1 MEEFASR
8 ERPLS
13 EKASI
18 MYRKTILKNGVRI
31 LSERLEHLR
40 SVSLGI
46 WINIGSRDE
55 MSSENGVSHFIEHMS
70 FKGTRNRSG
79 IEIAK
84 DLDAI
89 GGLSNAFTGKETTCF
104 HGRVLAKHFG
114 LLAEILSDIFLNPT
128 FNPIDMERER
138 EVIFQEI
145 NMTEDS
151 PDENLHML
159 FNRLFWAEHPI
170 GRSILGTGET
180 VSAIN
185 KEVAL
190 NYIKKSYTPENIL
203 VVAAGDVDHQE
214 MVSYFEPVFE
224 SAPGESGLNSA
235 RSAPLSNGGLS
246 VHSKELEQVH
256 VCLGGEAPSQ
266 VAEKRFPCAI
276 LNTIFGGN
284 MSSRL
289 FQEIREKRGL
299 AYSVYSF
306 LSTYIDAG
314 LLGIYAATEQRN
326 LNQVLET
333 IRNEIRKLCEG
344 ELTQSDLAA
353 AKEHLTG
360 GIYLSSESADNRMMR
375 LAKNEFVFG
384 RYVDY
389 EELVSSLEQVTI
401 DEVVETANDT
411 FRMSKI
417 SFAALGPLKD
427 EDLDRGLLEY

>member
-1 MEEFASR
+1 
-8 ERPLS
+8 
-13 EKASI
+13 
-18 MYRKTILKNGVRI
+18 MYRKTTLKNGVRI

-55 MSSENGVSHFIEHMS
+55 MSSENGISHFIEHMS

-79 IEIAK
+79 IQIAK
-84 DLDAI
+84 ELDAI

-151 PDENLHML
+151 PDEKLHML

-190 NYIKKSYTPENIL
+190 NYIRKSYTPENIL
-203 VVAAGDVDHQE
+203 IVAAGDVDHQE
-214 MVSYFEPVFE
+214 MVSCFEPVFE
-224 SAPGESGLNSA
+224 SAPGESGLSSA
-235 RSAPLSNGGLS
+235 RSAPLPKGGLS
-246 VHSKELEQVH
+246 VHFKELEQVH

-266 VAEKRFPCAI
+266 VAEKRFACAI

-306 LSTYIDAG
+306 LSTYVDAG
-314 LLGIYAATEQRN
+314 LLGIYAGTEKRN
-326 LNQVLET
+326 LNRVLET
-333 IRNEIRKLCEG
+333 IRNEVRKLCEG

-353 AKEHLTG
+353 AKEHLIG
-360 GIYLSSESADNRMMR
+360 GIYLASEGADNRMMR
-375 LAKNEFVFG
+375 IAKNEFVFG
-384 RYVDY
+384 KYIDY
-389 EELVSSLEQVTI
+389 EELVSSLEQVSI
-401 DEVVETANDT
+401 DEVVETANET
-411 FRMSKI
+411 FRKSRI
-417 SFAALGPLKD
+417 SFTALGPLKD

>member
-1 MEEFASR
+1 
-8 ERPLS
+8 
-13 EKASI
+13 

-31 LSERLEHLR
+31 ISERLEHLR

-79 IEIAK
+79 IQIAK

-89 GGLSNAFTGKETTCF
+89 GGMSNAFTGKETTCF

-180 VSAIN
+180 VSAIS

-190 NYIKKSYTPENIL
+190 NYIRKSYTPENIL
-203 VVAAGDVDHQE
+203 IVAAGDVDHQE

-224 SAPGESGLNSA
+224 SAPGESGLSSA
-235 RSAPLSNGGLS
+235 RSVPLSNGGLS
-246 VHSKELEQVH
+246 VHFKELEQVH

-266 VAEKRFPCAI
+266 VAEKRFACAI

-306 LSTYIDAG
+306 LSTYVDAG
-314 LLGIYAATEQRN
+314 LLGIYAGTEQRN
-326 LNQVLET
+326 LNRVLET
-333 IRNEIRKLCEG
+333 IQNEIRKLCEG

-353 AKEHLTG
+353 AKEHLIG
-360 GIYLSSESADNRMMR
+360 GIYLASEGADNRMMR
-375 LAKNEFVFG
+375 IAKNEFVFG
-384 RYVDY
+384 KYVDY
-389 EELVSSLEQVTI
+389 EELVSSLEQVSI

-411 FRMSKI
+411 FRKSKI

-427 EDLDRGLLEY
+427 ENLDRGLLEY

>member
-1 MEEFASR
+1 
-8 ERPLS
+8 
-13 EKASI
+13 

-31 LSERLEHLR
+31 ISERLEHLR

-79 IEIAK
+79 IQIAK

-89 GGLSNAFTGKETTCF
+89 GGMSNAFTGKETTCF

-180 VSAIN
+180 VSAIS

-190 NYIKKSYTPENIL
+190 NYIRKSYTPENIL
-203 VVAAGDVDHQE
+203 IVAAGDVDHQE

-224 SAPGESGLNSA
+224 SAPGESGLSSA
-235 RSAPLSNGGLS
+235 RSVPLSNGGLS
-246 VHSKELEQVH
+246 VHFKELEQVH

-266 VAEKRFPCAI
+266 VAEKRFACAI

-306 LSTYIDAG
+306 LSTYVDAG

-326 LNQVLET
+326 LNRVLET
-333 IRNEIRKLCEG
+333 IQNEIRKLCEG

-353 AKEHLTG
+353 AKEHLIG
-360 GIYLSSESADNRMMR
+360 GIYLASEGADNRMMR
-375 LAKNEFVFG
+375 IAKNEFVFG
-384 RYVDY
+384 KYVDY
-389 EELVSSLEQVTI
+389 EELVSSLEQVSI

-411 FRMSKI
+411 FRKSKI

-427 EDLDRGLLEY
+427 ENLDRGLLEY

>member
-1 MEEFASR
+1 
-8 ERPLS
+8 
-13 EKASI
+13 
-18 MYRKTILKNGVRI
+18 MYHKTTLKNGVRVI
-31 LSERLEHLR
+31 SERLEHLR

-79 IEIAK
+79 LQIAK

-89 GGLSNAFTGKETTCF
+89 GGLSNAFTGKENTCF
-104 HGRVLAKHFG
+104 HGRVLGKHFG

-128 FNPIDMERER
+128 FNPVDMERER

-180 VSAIN
+180 VSAIS
-185 KEVAL
+185 KESIL
-190 NYIKKSYTPENIL
+190 NYIQKSYTPENIL
-203 VVAAGDVDHQE
+203 VVAAGDVDHQK

-224 SAPGESGLNSA
+224 SAPGESGLNSV
-235 RSAPLSNGGLS
+235 RSAPSSNGGLS
-246 VHSKELEQVH
+246 VHFKELEQVH

-266 VAEKRFPCAI
+266 VAEKRFACAI
-276 LNTIFGGN
+276 LNTILGGN

-306 LSTYIDAG
+306 LSTYVDAG
-314 LLGIYAATEQRN
+314 LLGVYAATEQRN
-326 LNQVLET
+326 LNRVLET
-333 IRNEIRKLCEG
+333 IQNEIRKLCEG
-344 ELTQSDLAA
+344 ELTEPDLTA
-353 AKEHLTG
+353 AKEHLIG
-360 GIYLSSESADNRMMR
+360 GIYLASESADNRMMR
-375 LAKNEFVFG
+375 NAKNEFVFG
-384 RYVDY
+384 KYVEH
-389 EELVSSLEQVTI
+389 EELVTNLERVSV
-401 DEVVETANDT
+401 DEVIETVNDT
-411 FRMSKI
+411 FRKSKV

-427 EDLDRGLLEY
+427 ENLDRGLSEY

>member
-1 MEEFASR
+1 
-8 ERPLS
+8 
-13 EKASI
+13 
-18 MYRKTILKNGVRI
+18 MYHKTTLKNGVRI
-31 LSERLEHLR
+31 ISERLEHLR

-79 IEIAK
+79 IQIAK

-89 GGLSNAFTGKETTCF
+89 GGMSNAFTGKETTCF

-180 VSAIN
+180 VSAIS

-190 NYIKKSYTPENIL
+190 NYIRKSYTPENIL

-214 MVSYFEPVFE
+214 MVSYFDPVFE
-224 SAPGESGLNSA
+224 SAPGESGLSSA
-235 RSAPLSNGGLS
+235 RSVPLSNGGLS
-246 VHSKELEQVH
+246 VHFKELEQVH

-266 VAEKRFPCAI
+266 VAEKRFACAI

-306 LSTYIDAG
+306 LSTYVDAG

-326 LNQVLET
+326 LNRVLET
-333 IRNEIRKLCEG
+333 IQNEIRKLCEG

-353 AKEHLTG
+353 AKEHLIG
-360 GIYLSSESADNRMMR
+360 GIYLASEGADNRMMR
-375 LAKNEFVFG
+375 IAKNEFVFG

-389 EELVSSLEQVTI
+389 EELVSSLEQVSI
-401 DEVVETANDT
+401 DEVVETANDS
-411 FRMSKI
+411 FRKTKI

-427 EDLDRGLLEY
+427 ENLDRGLLEY

>member
-1 MEEFASR
+1 
-8 ERPLS
+8 
-13 EKASI
+13 
-18 MYRKTILKNGVRI
+18 MYHKTTLKNGVRI
-31 LSERLEHLR
+31 ISERLEHLR

-79 IEIAK
+79 IQIAK

-89 GGLSNAFTGKETTCF
+89 GGMSNAFTGKETTCF

-128 FNPIDMERER
+128 FDPVDMERER

-180 VSAIN
+180 VSAIS

-190 NYIKKSYTPENIL
+190 NYIRKSYTPENIL

-214 MVSYFEPVFE
+214 MVSYFDPVFE
-224 SAPGESGLNSA
+224 SAPGESGLSSA
-235 RSAPLSNGGLS
+235 RSVPLSNGGLS
-246 VHSKELEQVH
+246 VHFKELEQVH

-266 VAEKRFPCAI
+266 VAEKRFACAI

-306 LSTYIDAG
+306 LSTYVDAG

-326 LNQVLET
+326 LNRVLET
-333 IRNEIRKLCEG
+333 IQNEIRKLCEG

-353 AKEHLTG
+353 AKEHLIG
-360 GIYLSSESADNRMMR
+360 GIYLASEGADNRMMR
-375 LAKNEFVFG
+375 IAKNEFVFG

-389 EELVSSLEQVTI
+389 EELVSSLEQVSI
-401 DEVVETANDT
+401 DEVVETANDS
-411 FRMSKI
+411 FRKTKI

-427 EDLDRGLLEY
+427 ENLDRGLLEY

>member
-1 MEEFASR
+1 
-8 ERPLS
+8 
-13 EKASI
+13 
-18 MYRKTILKNGVRI
+18 MYHKTTLKNGVRVI
-31 LSERLEHLR
+31 SERLEHLR

-70 FKGTRNRSG
+70 FKGTPNRSG
-79 IEIAK
+79 IQIAK

-128 FNPIDMERER
+128 FDPVDMERER

-159 FNRLFWAEHPI
+159 FNSLFWAEHPI

-180 VSAIN
+180 VSAIS

-190 NYIKKSYTPENIL
+190 NYIRKSYTPENIL

-214 MVSYFEPVFE
+214 MVSYFDPVFE
-224 SAPGESGLNSA
+224 SAPGESGLSSA
-235 RSAPLSNGGLS
+235 RSVPLSNGGLS
-246 VHSKELEQVH
+246 VHFKELEQVH
-256 VCLGGEAPSQ
+256 ICLGGEAPSQ
-266 VAEKRFPCAI
+266 VAEKRFACAI

-306 LSTYIDAG
+306 LSTYVDAG
-314 LLGIYAATEQRN
+314 LLGVYAATEQRN
-326 LNQVLET
+326 LNRVLET
-333 IRNEIRKLCEG
+333 IQNEIRKLCEG
-344 ELTQSDLAA
+344 ELTQSDLTA
-353 AKEHLTG
+353 AKEHLIG
-360 GIYLSSESADNRMMR
+360 GIYLASESADNRMMR
-375 LAKNEFVFG
+375 IAKNEFVFG

-389 EELVSSLEQVTI
+389 EELVSSLEQVSI
-401 DEVVETANDT
+401 DEVVETANDS
-411 FRMSKI
+411 FRKTKI

>member
-1 MEEFASR
+1 
-8 ERPLS
+8 
-13 EKASI
+13 

-31 LSERLEHLR
+31 ISERLEHLR

-79 IEIAK
+79 IQIAK

-89 GGLSNAFTGKETTCF
+89 GGMSNAFTGKETTCF

-180 VSAIN
+180 VSAIS

-190 NYIKKSYTPENIL
+190 NYIRKSYTPENIL
-203 VVAAGDVDHQE
+203 IVAAGDVDHQE

-224 SAPGESGLNSA
+224 SAPGESGLSSA
-235 RSAPLSNGGLS
+235 RSVPLSNGGLS
-246 VHSKELEQVH
+246 VHFKELEQVH

-266 VAEKRFPCAI
+266 VAEKRFACAI

-306 LSTYIDAG
+306 LSTYVDAG
-314 LLGIYAATEQRN
+314 LLGIYAGTEQRN
-326 LNQVLET
+326 LNRVLET
-333 IRNEIRKLCEG
+333 IQNEIRKLCEG
-344 ELTQSDLAA
+344 ELNQSDLAA
-353 AKEHLTG
+353 AKEHLIG
-360 GIYLSSESADNRMMR
+360 GIYLASEGADNRMMR
-375 LAKNEFVFG
+375 IAKNEFVFG
-384 RYVDY
+384 KYVDY
-389 EELVSSLEQVTI
+389 EELVSSLEQVSI

-411 FRMSKI
+411 FRKSKI

-427 EDLDRGLLEY
+427 ENLDRGLLEY

>member
-1 MEEFASR
+1 
-8 ERPLS
+8 
-13 EKASI
+13 
-18 MYRKTILKNGVRI
+18 MYHKTTLKNGVRI
-31 LSERLEHLR
+31 ISERLEHLR

-79 IEIAK
+79 IQIAK

-89 GGLSNAFTGKETTCF
+89 GGMSNAFTGKETTCF

-180 VSAIN
+180 VSAIS

-190 NYIKKSYTPENIL
+190 NYIRKSYTPENIL

-214 MVSYFEPVFE
+214 MVSYFDPVFE
-224 SAPGESGLNSA
+224 SAPGESGLSSA
-235 RSAPLSNGGLS
+235 RSVPLSNGGLS
-246 VHSKELEQVH
+246 VHFKELEQVH

-266 VAEKRFPCAI
+266 VAEKRFACAI

-306 LSTYIDAG
+306 LSTYVDAG

-326 LNQVLET
+326 LNRVLET
-333 IRNEIRKLCEG
+333 IQNEIRKLCEG

-353 AKEHLTG
+353 AKEHLIG
-360 GIYLSSESADNRMMR
+360 GIYLASEGADNRMMR
-375 LAKNEFVFG
+375 IAKNEFVFG

-389 EELVSSLEQVTI
+389 EELVSSLEQVSI
-401 DEVVETANDT
+401 DEVVETANDS
-411 FRMSKI
+411 FRKTKI

>member
-1 MEEFASR
+1 
-8 ERPLS
+8 
-13 EKASI
+13 

-31 LSERLEHLR
+31 ISERLEHLR

-79 IEIAK
+79 IQIAK

-89 GGLSNAFTGKETTCF
+89 GGMSNAFTGKETTCF

-180 VSAIN
+180 VSAIS

-190 NYIKKSYTPENIL
+190 NYIRKSYTPENIL
-203 VVAAGDVDHQE
+203 IVAAGDVDHQE

-224 SAPGESGLNSA
+224 SAPGVSGLSSA
-235 RSAPLSNGGLS
+235 RSVPLSNGGLS
-246 VHSKELEQVH
+246 VHFKELEQVH

-266 VAEKRFPCAI
+266 VAEKRFACAI

-306 LSTYIDAG
+306 LSTYVDAG
-314 LLGIYAATEQRN
+314 LLGIYAGTEQRN
-326 LNQVLET
+326 LNRVLET
-333 IRNEIRKLCEG
+333 IQNEIRKLCEG
-344 ELTQSDLAA
+344 ELNQSDLAA
-353 AKEHLTG
+353 AKEHLIG
-360 GIYLSSESADNRMMR
+360 GIYLASEGADNRMMR
-375 LAKNEFVFG
+375 IAKNEFVFG
-384 RYVDY
+384 KYVDY
-389 EELVSSLEQVTI
+389 EELVSSLEQVSI

-411 FRMSKI
+411 FRKSKI

-427 EDLDRGLLEY
+427 ENLDRGLLEY